1 MDSKPFVTC
10 LCISSFEFD
19 TFAYISRMHRTDYLP
34 ISSKKKEVGIAL
46 KIAVKKNET
55 IKQSTTCRDDY
66 CKY

>member
-55 IKQSTTCRDDY
+55 IK
-66 CKY
+66 